1 MHLSRLRRIALAA
14 VRLAAMYAATAG
26 LLFVLVILA
35 MERSVGALRVLR
47 VSWAPVGAAFLLVL
61 LVLAVARKI
70 GFALLWALL
79 FALWVR
85 TLTNGGHLFLPVLF
99 IFWTVGAAPLYAL
112 IAIALQD
119 EAHSTRGVAG
129 LVRRW
134 GLIIGWA
141 VLVVAALSA
150 PTPTSSEWGLP
161 VEWRPVQLLWASMP
175 LIVALSSVWQLR
187 RLGKDW
193 HLEN

>member
-1 MHLSRLRRIALAA
+1 
-14 VRLAAMYAATAG
+14 
-26 LLFVLVILA
+26 
-35 MERSVGALRVLR
+35 
-47 VSWAPVGAAFLLVL
+47 
-61 LVLAVARKI
+61 
-70 GFALLWALL
+70 
-79 FALWVR
+79 
-85 TLTNGGHLFLPVLF
+85 
-99 IFWTVGAAPLYAL
+99 VGAAPLYAL